1 MLVFISTSGR
11 KVRNLIGVSTI
22 NLQIEIQQIDDH
34 CRHLAV
40 WCHKIAGPHPAR
52 LCFDPPSGRADEH
65 RFAVDRSAD
74 RELTEVPRFF

>member
-40 WCHKIAGPHPAR
+40 WCHKIAVTVTPAVPAR
-52 LCFDPPSGRADEH
+52 LCFDPPP
-65 RFAVDRSAD
+65 RS
-74 RELTEVPRFF
+74 RR

>member
-1 MLVFISTSGR
+1 MLVLISTSGR

-40 WCHKIAGPHPAR
+40 WCHKIAVTVTPGKIVFRPT
-52 LCFDPPSGRADEH
+52 
-65 RFAVDRSAD
+65 VRS
-74 RELTEVPRFF
+74 RR

>member
-40 WCHKIAGPHPAR
+40 WCHKIAVTVRPTVTPGKIVFRPT
-52 LCFDPPSGRADEH
+52 
-65 RFAVDRSAD
+65 VRS
-74 RELTEVPRFF
+74 RR